1 MALRL
6 VLCLVLGF
14 IVVFGVQPNR
24 ANALISPPVVA
35 ACDAVAELAND
46 SEAPR
51 VTINIQMLDA
61 EPDSSLQFDGIAANT
76 FAFAAGFSGPPSIVW
91 VERSRAIL
99 IGPDPYPPRS
109 LAL

>member
-6 VLCLVLGF
+6 ILGLVLGF

-24 ANALISPPVVA
+24 AHALVSPPVVA
-35 ACDAVAELAND
+35 ACDAVAQLAD

-51 VTINIQMLDA
+51 VTINMQLLDA
-61 EPDSSLQFDGIAANT
+61 EPDSSLQFDGIEAGT
-76 FAFAAGFSGPPSIVW
+76 FAFAAGFIGPPSIVW

-99 IGPDPYPPRS
+99 IAPDPHPPRS